1 MNYCMLNTERDEA
14 MIELN
19 VCIGSSCHLKGSYNV
34 IQAFQQLVEENN
46 LHDKVEMKAQFCMKN
61 CQQGVSVSIGNE
73 IFSVSPETVREF
85 FRTTVMARAN

>member
-1 MNYCMLNTERDEA
+1 

-19 VCIGSSCHLKGSYNV
+19 VCIGISCHLKGSYNV
-34 IQAFQQLVEENN
+34 IQAFQQLVEENH

-61 CQQGVSVSIGNE
+61 CQQGVSVSIGGE

-85 FRTTVMARAN
+85 FRNTVMARANSP